1 MYGNN
6 RWLQEKPVDEIKKL
20 RNNLRRRPM
29 DLQVKRFSDIDLN
42 DSFFD
47 SLRAS
52 YPEFDEWYNKK
63 ATTGPQLI
71 AIM

>member
-47 SLRAS
+47 SLRAMS
-52 YPEFDEWYNKK
+52 LMNGIIRRLQQ
-63 ATTGPQLI
+63 GPQLI

>member
-52 YPEFDEWYNKK
+52 YP
-63 ATTGPQLI
+63 
-71 AIM
+71 